1 MSFTEHRQK
10 LADLLPDESMVVVYS
25 GIPVHVSQDEYY
37 PFRCNRQ
44 FFYFTGLTRENMA
57 LVMTKRDGKCSA
69 SLYIPEADPLA
80 IRWTGKM
87 VMPDEAKAITGIET
101 IRYIQNLERDLH
113 FSLSSGLVNAVYM
126 DTDRHSAED
135 LPDYNL
141 AKAQEIGSRY
151 PAIRIMNLHPLA
163 AKLRK
168 CKDETEVAAIQ
179 KAVDLTKAGLEAVLS
194 TLRPDLY
201 EYQVQAI
208 FEAKIFSEGAEG
220 PSFPTIAGAGINGT
234 MLHYGTN
241 REKCNDGELIL
252 LDLGAKVDG
261 YCADITRTYPINGR
275 FTDRQREYYQL
286 VLDANLAVTKAAK
299 AGMTTRD
306 LNDICKSVLAE
317 GLIQM
322 GKIEKPEEVGKYYMH
337 GVAHHLGIDV
347 HDITDA
353 SDYTLRPGCVIT
365 NEPGL
370 YIDEEAIGIRIED
383 DLLITEDG
391 CVCLSADIIRTPDEI
406 EAFMAK
412 HN

>member
-1 MSFTEHRQK
+1 MSFSNHRERLAPM
-10 LADLLPDESMVVVYS
+10 LADQSMVVLYS

-57 LVMTKRDGKCSA
+57 LVMIKRGGKVTSTI
-69 SLYIPEADPLA
+69 YIPEADPHA

-87 VMPDEAKAITGIET
+87 VMPDEAKAITGIESV
-101 IRYIQNLERDLH
+101 RYIQNLENDLH
-113 FSLSSGLVNAVYM
+113 SHLSSGLVDYVYF
-126 DTDRHSAED
+126 DTNRHSAED

-141 AKAQEIGSRY
+141 VKAQEIAQKY
-151 PAIRIMNLHPLA
+151 PAVQIKNVHPLA
-163 AKLRK
+163 GALRK
-168 CKDETEVAAIQ
+168 CKDAEEVAAIQ
-179 KAVDLTKAGLEAVLS
+179 KAVDMTQAGLEAVMS
-194 TLRPDLY
+194 SLRPGMY
-201 EYQVQAI
+201 EYQAQAI

-241 REKCNDGELIL
+241 RELCNDGDLIL
-252 LDLGAKVDG
+252 LDLGAKADG
-261 YCADITRTYPINGR
+261 YSADITRTYPVNGK
-275 FTDRQREYYQL
+275 FTARQREYYQL

-299 AGMTTRD
+299 AGMTTRE
-306 LNDICKSVLAE
+306 LNDICKCVLAE
-317 GLIQM
+317 GLIKM
-322 GKIEKPEEVGKYYMH
+322 GKIEKAEEVGKYYMH

-347 HDITDA
+347 HDIEDA
-353 SDYTLRPGCVIT
+353 ADRILRPGCVIT

-370 YIDEEAIGIRIED
+370 YVDEECIGIRLED

-391 CVCLSADIIRTPDEI
+391 CEVLSKNIIREIDEI

-412 HN
+412 

>member
-10 LADLLPDESMVVVYS
+10 LADLLPDESMVVLYS
-25 GIPVHVSQDEYY
+25 GLPVHVSQDEYY

-87 VMPDEAKAITGIET
+87 VMPDEAKAITGIEN

-113 FSLSSGLVNAVYM
+113 FSLSSGLFSAAYF

-168 CKDETEVAAIQ
+168 CKDETEVATIQ
-179 KAVDLTKAGLEAVLS
+179 KAVDVTKLGLEAVLS

-220 PSFPTIAGAGINGT
+220 PAFPTIAGAGINGT

-261 YCADITRTYPINGR
+261 YCADITRTYPINGK
-275 FTDRQREYYQL
+275 FTPRQREYYQL

-299 AGMTTRD
+299 AGMTTRE
-306 LNDICKSVLAE
+306 LNDICKGVLAE
-317 GLIQM
+317 GLIKM

-370 YIDEEAIGIRIED
+370 YIDEEAIGIRVED

-406 EAFMAK
+406 EAFMA
-412 HN
+412 NYN

>member
-1 MSFTEHRQK
+1 MSFSNHRERLAPM
-10 LADLLPDESMVVVYS
+10 LADQSMVVLYS

-57 LVMTKRDGKCSA
+57 LVMIKRGGKVTSTI
-69 SLYIPEADPLA
+69 YIPEADPHA

-87 VMPDEAKAITGIET
+87 VMPDEAKAITGIESV
-101 IRYIQNLERDLH
+101 RYIQNLENDLH
-113 FSLSSGLVNAVYM
+113 SHLSSGLVDYVYF

-141 AKAQEIGSRY
+141 VKAQEIAQKY
-151 PAIRIMNLHPLA
+151 PAVQIKNVHPLA
-163 AKLRK
+163 GALRK
-168 CKDETEVAAIQ
+168 CKDAEEVAAIQ
-179 KAVDLTKAGLEAVLS
+179 KAVDMTQAGLEAVMS
-194 TLRPDLY
+194 SLRPGMY
-201 EYQVQAI
+201 EYQAQAI

-241 REKCNDGELIL
+241 RELCNDGDLIL
-252 LDLGAKVDG
+252 LDLGAKADG
-261 YCADITRTYPINGR
+261 YSADITRTYPVNGK
-275 FTDRQREYYQL
+275 FTARQREYYQL

-299 AGMTTRD
+299 AGMTTRE
-306 LNDICKSVLAE
+306 LNDICKCVLAE
-317 GLIQM
+317 GLIKM
-322 GKIEKPEEVGKYYMH
+322 GKIEKAEEVGKYYMH

-347 HDITDA
+347 HDIEDA
-353 SDYTLRPGCVIT
+353 ADRILRPGCVIT

-370 YIDEEAIGIRIED
+370 YVDEECIGIRLED

-391 CVCLSADIIRTPDEI
+391 CEVLSKNIIREIDEI

-412 HN
+412 